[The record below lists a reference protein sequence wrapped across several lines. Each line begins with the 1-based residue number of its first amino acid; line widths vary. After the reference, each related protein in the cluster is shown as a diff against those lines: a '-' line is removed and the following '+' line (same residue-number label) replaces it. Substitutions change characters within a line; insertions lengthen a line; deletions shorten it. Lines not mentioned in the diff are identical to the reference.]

1 MGLKIIPGRG
11 SESSIFGKII
21 CDGSPPGFPSG
32 SGRGD
37 MEELPRLFSSFWM
50 FSLPPPL
57 HIPSL
62 HFSLKMPFICTFCI
76 LIYILGDFSLKMP
89 FVRTFCILVYILGNF
104 KVPFGHQPQVSAF
117 PSLTPSFP
125 FNICFFIS
133 CNSRHLCSG

>member
-1 MGLKIIPGRG
+1 MVKSFVMEVPQDFPAAAAAGTWKSCLAFSPH
-11 SESSIFGKII
+11 FG
-21 CDGSPPGFPSG
+21 CFPC
-32 SGRGD
+32 
-37 MEELPRLFSSFWM
+37 
-50 FSLPPPL
+50 PPL

-104 KVPFGHQPQVSAF
+104 KVPFGHQPRVSAF